1 VVKVIHIIT
10 RLDMGGSA
18 QNTLDTCLNLNH
30 SKYDVYLIHGLSLE
44 SEMTQKERSTVA
56 KRIAK
61 AKLRGVKV
69 ITLDTLVRQID
80 IIKDLKTF
88 FSLWRIMRHAKPI
101 IVHTHTSKAGLLGR
115 LSAWFAGIPLIVQTP
130 HGHVFYGHFGSL
142 GSKFFLLL
150 EKLAARL
157 TDRLVALTEQERMDY
172 VKFAVA
178 PSSKLLTI
186 HSGVKLDRY
195 LNGQFDEIRKR
206 EFLGFTEHDLVIG
219 FVGWLLPIKGVMHLL
234 KAMEIICNKYP
245 HARLVYVGKGE
256 LEKDLKAETERL
268 GLTANVKFLGW
279 RDDVE
284 KIMPLFDIFV
294 LPSLNEGM
302 GRVLVEAMAAARPVV
317 ASEVGGIP
325 DLVKPGENGI
335 LVPPG
340 NTQALAAGIMQLI
353 DQPKKAKK
361 MGQLGRR
368 LSRNYMLET
377 MIQKIEDLYEELLNK
392 GPLVRNHYG
401 IENSDNPVPMKN

>member
-1 VVKVIHIIT
+1 MLKVIHIIT

-30 SKYDVYLIHGLSLE
+30 RKYEVYLIHGLSLE
-44 SEMTQKERSTVA
+44 SVMTEKERSTVA
-56 KRIAK
+56 NRIDK
-61 AKLRGVKV
+61 ARQRGVKV
-69 ITLDTLVRQID
+69 IALDTLVRRID
-80 IIKDLKTF
+80 IIKDLKTL
-88 FSLWRIMRHAKPI
+88 FSLWRIMRREKPI

-115 LSAWFAGIPLIVQTP
+115 VSAWLAGVPLIVQTP

-142 GSKFFLLL
+142 ESKFFLLL

-157 TDRLVALTEQERMDY
+157 TDKLVALTEQERMDY

-195 LNGQFDEIRKR
+195 LKGPFGRNRRR
-206 EFLGFTEHDLVIG
+206 ELLGFDDQDLIIG
-219 FVGWLLPIKGVMHLL
+219 FVGWLLPIKGVMQLL
-234 KAMEIICNKYP
+234 KAMEIICIKYP
-245 HARLVYVGKGE
+245 HARLVYVGKGG
-256 LEKDLKAETERL
+256 LEKDLKVETERL

-279 RDDVE
+279 RDDIAE
-284 KIMPLFDIFV
+284 IMPLFDIFV

-317 ASEVGGIP
+317 ASDVGGIP
-325 DLVKPGENGI
+325 DLIKAGENGL

-340 NTQALAAGIMQLI
+340 NIQALAAAIGQLI
-353 DQPKKAKK
+353 DQPATANK

-368 LSRNYMLET
+368 RSQNYRLET
-377 MIQKIEDLYEELLNK
+377 MIQKIEDLYEALLEKTLAGSQPSWN
-392 GPLVRNHYG
+392 R
-401 IENSDNPVPMKN
+401 ESA

>member
-1 VVKVIHIIT
+1 MVKVLHIIT

-44 SEMTQKERSTVA
+44 SAMTEKERSTVA

-61 AKLRGVKV
+61 ARQRGVKV
-69 ITLDTLVRQID
+69 ISLETLVRQID

-88 FSLWRIMRHAKPI
+88 FSLWRIMRHEKPV

-115 LSAWFAGIPLIVQTP
+115 LAAWFAGVPHIVQTP
-130 HGHVFYGHFGSL
+130 HGNVFYGHFGLL

-157 TDRLVALTEQERMDY
+157 THQLVALTERERLDY
-172 VKFAVA
+172 VKFTVA
-178 PSSKLLTI
+178 PASKLLTI

-195 LNGQFDEIRKR
+195 LNGQADRNRKR
-206 EFLGFTEHDLVIG
+206 EFPGFADGDMIIG

-234 KAMEIICNKYP
+234 KAMDIICSKHP
-245 HARLVYVGKGE
+245 HARLVYVGKGGSEKE
-256 LEKDLKAETERL
+256 LKTETERL

-279 RDDVE
+279 RDDID

-317 ASEVGGIP
+317 ASNVGGIP
-325 DLVKPGENGI
+325 DLVKPGESGI

-340 NTQALAAGIMQLI
+340 DAQALATGIMRLI
-353 DQPKKAKK
+353 DQPEVARK
-361 MGQLGRR
+361 MGQQGRR
-368 LSRNYMLET
+368 LSRHYSMEM
-377 MIQKIEDLYEELLNK
+377 MIEKIESLYEELLPKRSAVLN
-392 GPLVRNHYG
+392 RYG
-401 IENSDNPVPMKN
+401 VENPDNPVPHQ